1 MNFTHR
7 LAYYLLGL
15 LIGGLFLKF
24 ILDYTGGKGLDF
36 AYMPNARVLKNIRN
50 KSFIYNEIAVIKMG
64 QKHIDSTDI
73 KEILTNGD
81 VDFSISNKP
90 FEGGKVYVVEGIT
103 KKNVTVKLQV
113 INYENKAILND
124 ILN

>member
-24 ILDYTGGKGLDF
+24 VLDYTGGKGLDF
-36 AYMPNARVLKNIRN
+36 TYMPNARVLKNIRN
-50 KSFIYNEIAVIKMG
+50 KSFIYNEIAVIKMS

-90 FEGGKVYVVEGIT
+90 FEGGKVYINEGVT
-103 KKNVTVKLQV
+103 KKNVTTKLQI